1 MPRHLGHLGDE
12 FETTKTESGS
22 AAIESEVHADD
33 TREESA
39 ATEADLM
46 VQSTGGPD
54 ALIANNFWTEHRAKK
69 ILDRTWIEEKIS
81 WIEPGHNIEAHNS
94 LKPGHSIVHSNCRLH
109 SIHTGRYK

>member
-69 ILDRTWIEEKIS
+69 NPGQNLDRGKNFLDRTWTQ
-81 WIEPGHNIEAHNS
+81 H
-94 LKPGHSIVHSNCRLH
+94 
-109 SIHTGRYK
+109 